1 MLEKCFTF
9 YISIFTRLF
18 LKILNFYPRA
28 HSKEKILPKTDKIYI
43 IFQGVLMSVTFKGSP
58 VAIGGKELKVGD
70 KATEVEVVGANLAS
84 IKIGAKS
91 DKAQI
96 VLTLPSLD
104 TAVCAN
110 EARAFNVKASKLP
123 NVSVVIVSMDLPFAM
138 GRFCT
143 TEGIE
148 NLKVGSDFRDKAF
161 AKEYGVLIKEGVLSG
176 LLTRAAFIID
186 KNGVIAYKQIVP
198 EITNEPLYDEIIT
211 AAEALG

>member
-1 MLEKCFTF
+1 
-9 YISIFTRLF
+9 
-18 LKILNFYPRA
+18 
-28 HSKEKILPKTDKIYI
+28 
-43 IFQGVLMSVTFKGSP
+43 MSVTFKGSP